1 MDDTCFAIL
10 EELERQYPKLVS
22 FDLANTQTAEALK
35 TLSGERYIRLYMDG
49 DADITDTG
57 RQALD
62 AERRRREREAA
73 QKRAEEQRV
82 WAAEKAATRRTIL
95 IIDALLAVIV
105 IILSIF
111 FRR

>member
-1 MDDTCFAIL
+1 MDDTCFEIL
-10 EELERQYPKLVS
+10 EKLDRQYPRLMS
-22 FDLANTQTAEALK
+22 FDLADEQTAEALK
-35 TLSGERYIRLYMDG
+35 ALSGERYIHLYMDG

-73 QKRAEEQRV
+73 QKMAEEQRIR
-82 WAAEKAATRRTIL
+82 AADRAATRRTIF

-111 FRR
+111 FHR

>member
-1 MDDTCFAIL
+1 MDGTCFAIL
-10 EELERQYPKLVS
+10 EELDRQYPRLMS
-22 FDLANTQTAEALK
+22 FDLADAQTAEALK
-35 TLSGERYIRLYMDG
+35 ALSGERYIRLYMDG

-73 QKRAEEQRV
+73 QKMAEERRI
-82 WAAEKAATRRTIL
+82 WAAEKVATRRTIF
-95 IIDALLAVIV
+95 IIDALLAVVV

>member
-10 EELERQYPKLVS
+10 EELEWRYPKPAS
-22 FDLANTQTAEALK
+22 FDLTNAQTAEALK
-35 TLSGERYIRLYMDG
+35 ALSGDRYIHLYLDG

-73 QKRAEEQRV
+73 QKMAEEQRIR
-82 WAAEKAATRRTIL
+82 AAEKAATRRIIFT
-95 IIDALLAVIV
+95 IDALLAVIV
-105 IILSIF
+105 IILVVF